1 MVTGLRTPGVASPLQ
16 KKYLAGSNIES
27 IVFRLRLTYYLSL
40 VFGGGLSR
48 MISRREWTANSDGT
62 LTPELIAV
70 NPESHCR
77 TSKVATISHGPS
89 VRHSHA
95 RWASGEGTGS

>member
-1 MVTGLRTPGVASPLQ
+1 
-16 KKYLAGSNIES
+16 
-27 IVFRLRLTYYLSL
+27 
-40 VFGGGLSR
+40 
-48 MISRREWTANSDGT
+48 MISRAVWTAYSDGT
-62 LTPELIAV
+62 LTPELMAV

-95 RWASGEGTGS
+95 LSQVRTWLSWFVICLIAVQQNDDPGPWVFINSIARPIIGLAQALGSVGLSSA